1 MSFPAGHF
9 SERPITGWHSLSS
22 FLLICSYP
30 KRDCFRRILQT
41 LPSFTQ
47 KGFQE
52 RKNKN
57 NIIRPV
63 SFVPLLPPSDD
74 TEPEARQGQQS
85 SPLESQAVGIE
96 DYMDSA
102 SFSKSSGRKL
112 CKIKAWGSWPCLFHS
127 AFTMLV
133 TPLKGT
139 GTNLALG
146 IQFKAGWTPGSIV
159 KVVWGDTV
167 NFSGRVYSSS
177 SSFHL

>member
-85 SPLESQAVGIE
+85 SLLESQAVGIE
-96 DYMDSA
+96 DYVDSA

-112 CKIKAWGSWPCLFHS
+112 CKNQSLRKLPL
-127 AFTMLV
+127 LV
-133 TPLKGT
+133 SFRFYNAGNTPEGNRYKFGFGDPVQGRLNSRIDCEG
-139 GTNLALG
+139 GLG
-146 IQFKAGWTPGSIV
+146 G
-159 KVVWGDTV
+159 
-167 NFSGRVYSSS
+167 YS
-177 SSFHL
+177 